1 MTGQFS
7 LMLSASTGGDMSRVF
22 RSFTFALALGAIAA
36 PGAAT
41 AQQEERAV
49 YASVL
54 DKSDVP
60 VTSLNARDFVVKED
74 GVSREVLRVSSA
86 QKPMHIAVLVDTS
99 QAIRPYVNDLRQ
111 ALRSFFREMQSSNEI
126 AVYEF
131 GDRPTR
137 LVDFTQDPAL
147 LEDAVGRVF
156 ARSGSGAYLLDAIV
170 EVSRDFRIRERD
182 RPVIV
187 VITTQGPEFSNRY
200 HESVVKDLRS
210 TDVILHAL
218 VLDRP
223 RATLL
228 STAARERELTL
239 SQGTE
244 QTGGRRDDLL
254 TSMALKDRLS
264 SLAAELKTQYRVVYA
279 RPSSL
284 IAPTR
289 LSVDVQ
295 QPRLNVHASQVPPR
309 LRSLQ

>member
-1 MTGQFS
+1 
-7 LMLSASTGGDMSRVF
+7 MSRVF
-22 RSFTFALALGAIAA
+22 RSFTVALALGAVAVPA
-36 PGAAT
+36 G
-41 AQQEERAV
+41 AQQEQRAV

-54 DKSDVP
+54 DRSDVP
-60 VTSLNARDFVVKED
+60 VTSLNAQDFVVKED
-74 GVSREVLRVSSA
+74 GVAREVVRVSSA
-86 QKPMHIAVLVDTS
+86 EKPMHIAVLVDTS

-147 LEDAVGRVF
+147 LEEAVGRLF
-156 ARSGSGAYLLDAIV
+156 ARNGSGAYLLDAIV

-200 HESVVKDLRS
+200 HESVLKDLRS
-210 TDVILHAL
+210 TDAILHAL

-223 RATLL
+223 RASLL

-239 SQGTE
+239 SEGTE

-264 SLAAELKTQYRVVYA
+264 GLAAEMKGQYRIVYA

-284 IAPTR
+284 LAPTR
-289 LSVDVQ
+289 LSVGVQ
-295 QPRLNVHASQVPPR
+295 ESRLNVRAPHVPPR
-309 LRSLQ
+309 ARALQ

>member
-1 MTGQFS
+1 MADSFR
-7 LMLSASTGGDMSRVF
+7 LMLSASTGADMSRVL

-36 PGAAT
+36 PAGAQPEA
-41 AQQEERAV
+41 RAV

-60 VTSLNARDFVVKED
+60 VTSLNAQDFVVKED
-74 GVSREVLRVSSA
+74 GVAREVLRVSSA
-86 QKPMHIAVLVDTS
+86 EKPLHIAVLVDTS

-147 LEDAVGRVF
+147 LDEAVGRLF

-170 EVSRDFRIRERD
+170 EVARDFRIHERE

-200 HESVVKDLRS
+200 HESVLKDLRS
-210 TDVILHAL
+210 TDAILHAL

-223 RATLL
+223 RASLL
-228 STAARERELTL
+228 STAAHERELTL

-264 SLAAELKTQYRVVYA
+264 SLAAEMKTQYRIVYA
-279 RPSSL
+279 RPASQ

-289 LSVDVQ
+289 LSIDVQ
-295 QPRLNVHASQVPPR
+295 QPRLNVHAPQVPPR
-309 LRSLQ
+309 LRSLE